1 MEVVCI
7 NITKILLFHGVRIS
21 CMHFR
26 KVLSSIFSTKLL
38 LCFRSVLTVNITFLL
53 YPFRSMMMVMEL
65 LMMSKA
71 MIPMITAIA
80 LKLKGKSSDLL

>member
-1 MEVVCI
+1 
-7 NITKILLFHGVRIS
+7 
-21 CMHFR
+21 
-26 KVLSSIFSTKLL
+26 
-38 LCFRSVLTVNITFLL
+38 
-53 YPFRSMMMVMEL
+53 MMMVMEL